1 MAWLSWEPKAKG
13 VMGFRKLKQFNLA
26 LLAKQGWQLQMGH
39 DSLVFWVFKEKYFTK
54 CEFIDAHLGNIPS
67 LIWSSIWVAQELVK
81 YGSRWR
87 IGNGKKVRIW
97 EDKWLPTPS
106 TYRVSSPRMFMH
118 PDIRV
123 GELIDKDE
131 ACWKIEVLTTLFL
144 PHEADVIRSIP
155 INVRLLEDK
164 LIWALSPNGLFSVR
178 SAYYGALELSQIGNY
193 ECCSEGSKMKWF
205 WKMIWCLPIPHKLRH
220 FA

>member
-1 MAWLSWEPKAKG
+1 
-13 VMGFRKLKQFNLA
+13 
-26 LLAKQGWQLQMGH
+26 
-39 DSLVFWVFKEKYFTK
+39 
-54 CEFIDAHLGNIPS
+54 
-67 LIWSSIWVAQELVK
+67 
-81 YGSRWR
+81 
-87 IGNGKKVRIW
+87 
-97 EDKWLPTPS
+97 
-106 TYRVSSPRMFMH
+106 MH

-131 ACWKIEVLTTLFL
+131 ACWKIEVLTMLFL

-155 INVRLLEDK
+155 TNVRLLEEK

>member
-1 MAWLSWEPKAKG
+1 
-13 VMGFRKLKQFNLA
+13 
-26 LLAKQGWQLQMGH
+26 MGH
-39 DSLVFWVFKEKYFTK
+39 DSLVFWVLKEKYFPK

-67 LIWSSIWVAQELVK
+67 FIWRSIWVAQELVK

-118 PDIRV
+118 PNIRV
-123 GELIDKDE
+123 GELINKDE
-131 ACWKIEVLTTLFL
+131 TCWKIEVLTMLFL

-155 INVRLLEDK
+155 ISVRFLEEK
-164 LIWALSPNGLFSVR
+164 LI
-178 SAYYGALELSQIGNY
+178 
-193 ECCSEGSKMKWF
+193 
-205 WKMIWCLPIPHKLRH
+205 
-220 FA
+220 

>member
-39 DSLVFWVFKEKYFTK
+39 DSLVFWVLKEKYFTK

-87 IGNGKKVRIW
+87 IGNERCEFGKISGCQLHPRIGF
-97 EDKWLPTPS
+97 L
-106 TYRVSSPRMFMH
+106 H
-118 PDIRV
+118 PECSCI
-123 GELIDKDE
+123 LI
-131 ACWKIEVLTTLFL
+131 
-144 PHEADVIRSIP
+144 
-155 INVRLLEDK
+155 
-164 LIWALSPNGLFSVR
+164 
-178 SAYYGALELSQIGNY
+178 LELGN
-193 ECCSEGSKMKWF
+193 
-205 WKMIWCLPIPHKLRH
+205 
-220 FA
+220 